1 MRGAPQSGFSKLICP
16 ISARNSIDPRAPSP
30 IPRFPPPVA
39 AKSSPMPTDQRLR
52 PDDLNNL
59 QHRRKPA
66 IQLDEEQTISVVK
79 PNPSPALPLQDNQL
93 LSERCDL
100 GLEPRLG
107 SEWRG
112 QDGQNEP
119 EKLDHPVNLRDSLS
133 PSNGM
138 RFSVHTGIGEPLTPA
153 SFIKLC

>member
-1 MRGAPQSGFSKLICP
+1 
-16 ISARNSIDPRAPSP
+16 
-30 IPRFPPPVA
+30 
-39 AKSSPMPTDQRLR
+39 MPTDQRLR

-138 RFSVHTGIGEPLTPA
+138 RFSVHTGVAHRLARERIDHNRTAARLQGDADKNGNGETSGIHSCLKVTPA
-153 SFIKLC
+153 LP

>member
-1 MRGAPQSGFSKLICP
+1 MDARCAPEGVLKAHLYDQGPQVPVDLGT
-16 ISARNSIDPRAPSP
+16 PST
-30 IPRFPPPVA
+30 IPGLPSPVA
-39 AKSSPMPTDQRLR
+39 AKARSVPAHERLR
-52 PDDLNNL
+52 TNDVKDLEDGW
-59 QHRRKPA
+59 KPA

-133 PSNGM
+133 
-138 RFSVHTGIGEPLTPA
+138 A
-153 SFIKLC
+153 SMG

>member
-66 IQLDEEQTISVVK
+66 IELDEEQTISVVK
-79 PNPSPALPLQDNQL
+79 PNPSPALPQAECRELAL
-93 LSERCDL
+93 GELSTLAACL
-100 GLEPRLG
+100 VITIFGSPLEL
-107 SEWRG
+107 
-112 QDGQNEP
+112 
-119 EKLDHPVNLRDSLS
+119 
-133 PSNGM
+133 
-138 RFSVHTGIGEPLTPA
+138 F
-153 SFIKLC
+153 F

>member
-1 MRGAPQSGFSKLICP
+1 
-16 ISARNSIDPRAPSP
+16 
-30 IPRFPPPVA
+30 
-39 AKSSPMPTDQRLR
+39 MPTDQRLR

-112 QDGQNEP
+112 QDGENEP

-138 RFSVHTGIGEPLTPA
+138 RFSVHTRHCCGEVGHA
-153 SFIKLC
+153 K

>member
-1 MRGAPQSGFSKLICP
+1 
-16 ISARNSIDPRAPSP
+16 
-30 IPRFPPPVA
+30 
-39 AKSSPMPTDQRLR
+39 MPTDQRLR

-79 PNPSPALPLQDNQL
+79 PNPSPALPLQDDQL

-100 GLEPRLG
+100 GLEPRLR
-107 SEWRG
+107 SEWRR

-133 PSNGM
+133 PS
-138 RFSVHTGIGEPLTPA
+138 IG
-153 SFIKLC
+153 

>member
-1 MRGAPQSGFSKLICP
+1 
-16 ISARNSIDPRAPSP
+16 
-30 IPRFPPPVA
+30 
-39 AKSSPMPTDQRLR
+39 MPTDQRLR

-79 PNPSPALPLQDNQL
+79 PNPSPALPLQDDQL

-100 GLEPRLG
+100 GLEPRLR

-112 QDGQNEP
+112 QDGQNER
-119 EKLDHPVNLRDSLS
+119 EKLEHRVNLRDSLS
-133 PSNGM
+133 PSMG
-138 RFSVHTGIGEPLTPA
+138 
-153 SFIKLC
+153 